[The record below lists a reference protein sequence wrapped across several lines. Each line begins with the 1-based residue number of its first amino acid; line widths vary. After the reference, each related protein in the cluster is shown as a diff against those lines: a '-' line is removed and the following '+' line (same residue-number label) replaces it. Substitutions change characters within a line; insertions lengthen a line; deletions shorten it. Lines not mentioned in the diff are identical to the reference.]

1 MDDHALAASR
11 TPPEHI
17 TRTTRHGA
25 DQYVLACSARRDADA
40 ITFDTL
46 ERLEQENRLLRSEVQ
61 WKLEHA
67 SIRTA
72 NWVRSRVIIAG
83 CVLAGIAALTVVR
96 VSMVQGFYR
105 SSQAPSYTWSRS
117 HILTSDMTQHEID
130 SLLAAMATVAAK
142 REK

>member
-40 ITFDTL
+40 ITFHSL
-46 ERLEQENRLLRSEVQ
+46 EGLEEENRRLRSDVQ

-67 SIRTA
+67 STRTA
-72 NWVRSRVIIAG
+72 NWVRSRVTIAG
-83 CVLAGIAALTVVR
+83 CVLAGIAALTGWMFSPSSR
-96 VSMVQGFYR
+96 VFRVNMVQGYYQS
-105 SSQAPSYTWSRS
+105 SSQAR
-117 HILTSDMTQHEID
+117 
-130 SLLAAMATVAAK
+130 
-142 REK
+142 